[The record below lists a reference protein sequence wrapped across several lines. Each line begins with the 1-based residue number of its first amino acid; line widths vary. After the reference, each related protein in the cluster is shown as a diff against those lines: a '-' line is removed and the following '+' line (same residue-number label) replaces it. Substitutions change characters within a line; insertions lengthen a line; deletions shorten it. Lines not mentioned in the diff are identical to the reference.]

1 VAADL
6 YLVPDTGARGRVA
19 HLRREL
25 AHHPVHRW
33 AASRADR
40 STLLAHVAFSHWA
53 GAVLASTL
61 GVPGPA
67 GQFDDTCRAL
77 RRRGAAGCISAFAAA
92 VVDGI
97 DPVAALAD
105 ADGPGAAG
113 PLVELVA
120 RLAARGTPQA
130 RAGALVLG
138 LPGSVCVQA
147 ANHPDDLT
155 ELTDSGDLGSRPEAE
170 DAATAVLVAQLT
182 LLDGALQ
189 EIRHRHMAAHPAMW
203 RRQVQTPPRL
213 RLLPAS

>member
-6 YLVPDTGARGRVA
+6 YLVPDTDARGRVA
-19 HLRREL
+19 HLRHEL

-40 STLLAHVAFSHWA
+40 TTLLAHVAFSHWA

-61 GVPGPA
+61 GVQGPGV
-67 GQFDDTCRAL
+67 QFDDTCRAL
-77 RRRGAAGCISAFAAA
+77 RRRGAAAGISAFAAA
-92 VVDGI
+92 VADGV

-113 PLVELVA
+113 PLVELTA
-120 RLAARGTPQA
+120 RLAARGSREA
-130 RAGALVLG
+130 RAGALAFG
-138 LPGSVCVQA
+138 LPGSVFDRA
-147 ANHPDDLT
+147 GF
-155 ELTDSGDLGSRPEAE
+155 GDLGARPQAE

-182 LLDGALQ
+182 LLDGALH
-189 EIRHRHMAAHPAMW
+189 EVRRRHMAAHPSMW
-203 RRQVQTPPRL
+203 RRPLPAPCL